1 MTNPGST
8 VDTTTAPHRLKGGV
22 LTIPNA
28 IALSAAAMAPVLA
41 IVLNAPAA
49 AGAAGA
55 AMPLSFLI
63 AFIACAFVGNT
74 VVQFARKLPS
84 AGSFYTFNSKGLG
97 PLAGFFTG
105 WLFWI
110 GYAILAPGLMTAF
123 GAFVHDY
130 VLSTFGSDVPW
141 WIFSLGAMAIVFGL
155 SVRSIKASVNID
167 LTLLILEVI
176 IFLILGIV
184 AISTAGS
191 GNTPNVFL
199 IQSSPTG
206 FSGVGLGVVFGIL
219 SFIGFDAA
227 ATLGEE
233 TRNPKRSIPIA
244 VIGALSAVGVFYV
257 LLMYALTAGY
267 KLNDPTHM
275 AAFLK
280 DANPFVTL
288 AQNVTPWL
296 VQPIEIAAIA
306 GIFSCFLAIH
316 NTTVRVM
323 FSMGRDEVLPKSLGR
338 LHARW
343 FSPIRAIIAQT
354 IFTVV
359 VGLGIGIWLG
369 PGATGAYGFTGTI
382 GTVAI
387 VIVYIMANISLIKFF
402 WRSQERRIL
411 THVVL
416 PVLGILA
423 LAYPLYVVG
432 NFSQSYPYNLV
443 PIVVIVWI
451 AIGVGLFLY
460 YRVKSPQKIAA
471 LGSFVTEDDLP
482 AGEQPSA
489 LLSARAASVQHPTIL
504 EEVAEHPEI
513 AKE

>member
-1 MTNPGST
+1 
-8 VDTTTAPHRLKGGV
+8 
-22 LTIPNA
+22 
-28 IALSAAAMAPVLA
+28 
-41 IVLNAPAA
+41 
-49 AGAAGA
+49 
-55 AMPLSFLI
+55 
-63 AFIACAFVGNT
+63 
-74 VVQFARKLPS
+74 
-84 AGSFYTFNSKGLG
+84 
-97 PLAGFFTG
+97 
-105 WLFWI
+105 
-110 GYAILAPGLMTAF
+110 
-123 GAFVHDY
+123 
-130 VLSTFGSDVPW
+130 
-141 WIFSLGAMAIVFGL
+141 
-155 SVRSIKASVNID
+155 
-167 LTLLILEVI
+167 
-176 IFLILGIV
+176 
-184 AISTAGS
+184 
-191 GNTPNVFL
+191 
-199 IQSSPTG
+199 
-206 FSGVGLGVVFGIL
+206 VVFGIL

-267 KLNDPTHM
+267 KLNDSAHM

-323 FSMGRDEVLPKSLGR
+323 FSMGRDEVLPKSMGR

-343 FSPIRAIIAQT
+343 FSPLRAIIVQT
-354 IFTVV
+354 IFTLV

-387 VIVYIMANISLIKFF
+387 VIVYIMANIALIKFF

-411 THVVL
+411 THVIL
-416 PVLGILA
+416 PVLGVLA

-432 NFSQSYPYNLV
+432 NFSQTYPYNLV
-443 PIVVIVWI
+443 PFVVIAWI
-451 AIGVGLFLY
+451 AAGVGLYLY

-471 LGSFVTEDDLP
+471 LGAFVTEEDLP
-482 AGEQPSA
+482 SGEQPSA
-489 LLSARAASVQHPTIL
+489 LLSARAASVQHPTIA

-513 AKE
+513 ARD